1 MNKKSKF
8 TQETLDK
15 INKGEKS
22 ESTVKKRR
30 LSRIV
35 LFIDIIII
43 VLIVVF
49 VTRKDDD
56 IKYYSSS
63 LSLNHL
69 EYRFSIVRE
78 KESRN
83 YLFSLSIKS
92 NSTTESKFIYE
103 KSIAQLT
110 IHYNEDIIYSSTIGN
125 NVTSIDL
132 LPGEL
137 KRFVIDITAD
147 NFNNY
152 AKEHTEH
159 LIHEKRSLWESEKK
173 YLPLSII
180 IKLNTR
186 EAVSTTLSFNHE
198 VE

>member
-1 MNKKSKF
+1 MNKRSKF

-22 ESTVKKRR
+22 EGTVKKRR

-35 LFIDIIII
+35 LVIDIIII

-49 VTRKDDD
+49 VTRKNDDT
-56 IKYYSSS
+56 KYYSSS
-63 LSLNHL
+63 LSFNHL

-78 KESRN
+78 RESRN

-92 NSTTESKFIYE
+92 NATTAREYVYE

-110 IHYNEDIIYSSTIGN
+110 IRHNEDVVFNTMIGD
-125 NVTSIDL
+125 NVTNMRL

-137 KRFVIDITAD
+137 KTFVLGINAD
-147 NFNNY
+147 NFNIY

-159 LIHEKRSLWESEKK
+159 LISEKKSLWESEKT
-173 YLPLSII
+173 YLPLLII

-186 EAVSTTLSFNHE
+186 EAVSTSLDFNHE